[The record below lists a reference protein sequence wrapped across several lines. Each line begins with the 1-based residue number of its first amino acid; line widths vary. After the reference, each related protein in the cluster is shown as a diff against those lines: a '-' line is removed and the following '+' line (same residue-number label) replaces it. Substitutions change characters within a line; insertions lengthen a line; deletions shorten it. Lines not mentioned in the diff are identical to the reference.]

1 MVRLRSSKTPYLN
14 QFSNFSTVA
23 HWNSQ
28 IREAV
33 NNGCPERALVL
44 YRCMRQTGLAPDKL
58 TFPFVAKACAKISD
72 LTQSQIVHAHIL
84 KSPIWSDVFVGT
96 AVVDMYVKCDHLEF
110 AYKVFEKMPRRD
122 VTLWNAMLLGLV
134 QSGFVH
140 RFSLLFRQMR
150 VQGTAPDSVTIIGL
164 TQYVTELKDLD
175 LIKGAHAFAV
185 RVGMLK
191 DVSLVNTLISAYGK
205 CADLISAEGIF
216 HGLDVESRTIV
227 SWNSLIAGNVLFEN
241 HRRTFSLYKRMCHD
255 GLKPDISTFLS
266 LLCSCVKPEALPCG
280 QLVHSHVIQLGCD
293 LDVTVSNTLLNM
305 YAKCGDIGSAR
316 HLFQNMAFRTCVSW
330 TAMITGHAEKG
341 ELDEAFTLFSD
352 MQAAGEKPDV
362 VTLLSLLSGCGQ
374 TGSLELGRW
383 LDNYALSNRLRDSVI
398 VCNALIDM
406 YAKCGSIGKAKEVF
420 HSMPSKSIVSWTTMI
435 AGLALNGE
443 FSEALD
449 FFFRMVEL
457 GLKPNH
463 ITFLS
468 VLQACTH
475 AGFLDKG
482 RECFDLMAK
491 VYKLNP
497 WLEHYSCMVDLL
509 GRRGKLKE
517 ALDFIKTIPLVPD
530 AGIWG
535 ALLAACKI
543 HHNLE
548 IGEYA
553 AHHLYEL
560 EPKAAVSY
568 VEMANMYASAGRWD
582 GVSKARAMM
591 RCNEVKKSPGQSLV
605 QVDGKNHIFSV
616 EERCHPAGSQIY
628 EVLNVLVLQL
638 KGHESSYLFQGYPED
653 EIDLQQFVPVP
664 TDEEQTPLIS
674 RYGLSKKDFF

>member
-1 MVRLRSSKTPYLN
+1 
-14 QFSNFSTVA
+14 
-23 HWNSQ
+23 
-28 IREAV
+28 
-33 NNGCPERALVL
+33 
-44 YRCMRQTGLAPDKL
+44 MRQTAVAPNKL

-84 KSPIWSDVFVGT
+84 KSPFCSDIFVGT
-96 AVVDMYVKCDHLEF
+96 AVVDMYVKCDQLGL
-110 AYKVFEKMPRRD
+110 AYKVFEEMPERD

-134 QSGFVH
+134 QSGFVD
-140 RFSLLFRQMR
+140 RFSLLLRQMR
-150 VQGTAPDSVTIIGL
+150 VQGTAPDSVTMIGL
-164 TQYVTELKDLD
+164 TQYVTELKDLY
-175 LIKGAHAFAV
+175 LVKGAHAFTV
-185 RVGMLK
+185 RGGMLN
-191 DVSLVNTLISAYGK
+191 DVSLANTLISAYSK
-205 CADLISAEGIF
+205 CADLVSAEGIF
-216 HGLDVESRTIV
+216 HGLDVKLRTAV
-227 SWNSLIAGNVLFEN
+227 SWNSLIAGNALLEN
-241 HRRTFSLYKRMCHD
+241 HHGTFSLYKHMCHD

-266 LLCSCVKPEALPCG
+266 LLCSCLKPEALPCG

-293 LDVTVSNTLLNM
+293 LDVTVANTLLNM

-330 TAMITGHAEKG
+330 TAMISGYAEKG
-341 ELDEAFTLFSD
+341 ELDEALTLFSD
-352 MQAAGEKPDV
+352 MQTAGKKPDV

-383 LDNYALSNRLRDSVI
+383 LDNYAHYNRLRDSVI

-406 YAKCGSIGKAKEVF
+406 YAKCGSIVQAKEVF

-482 RECFDLMAK
+482 WECFDLMTK

-517 ALDFIKTIPLVPD
+517 ALDLIKTIPLAPD

-543 HHNLE
+543 HNNLA

-553 AHHLYEL
+553 AHHLYAL

-568 VEMANMYASAGRWD
+568 VEMANLYASAGRWD
-582 GVSKARAMM
+582 GVSKVRAMM
-591 RCNEVKKSPGQSLV
+591 KWNEVKKSPGQSLI
-605 QVDGKNHIFSV
+605 QVNGKNHVFSV
-616 EERCHPAGSQIY
+616 EERCHPVGPQIY
-628 EVLNVLVLQL
+628 GVLNVLVLHL
-638 KGHESSYLFQGYPED
+638 KGHGCSYVFDGNLED
-653 EIDLQQFVPVP
+653 EIDLQQFV
-664 TDEEQTPLIS
+664 S
-674 RYGLSKKDFF
+674 G